1 MWISLLFQC
10 FSSASAQEITK
21 AYEKVS
27 TLFRNNLANTAP
39 VTSEIKGDKEAGKV
53 TTATQDILILLLPYL
68 SPSASSTLFDL
79 CLTADVIGGKD
90 NGVQKRGYKILT
102 KLVES
107 NKVVVDAETT
117 LRQLDE
123 LVANLTPAAKKA
135 SDMDLTLVP
144 ASPDYATGS
153 IYPFSFARTLDLFI
167 SFTCYPISDSRGSA
181 RNKGTFRKSQKCC
194 F

>member
-1 MWISLLFQC
+1 
-10 FSSASAQEITK
+10 
-21 AYEKVS
+21 
-27 TLFRNNLANTAP
+27 LFRNNLANTVIP
-39 VTSEIKGDKEAGKV
+39 ESKGDKEAGRV

-79 CLTADVIGGKD
+79 CLTTNVIGGKD

-107 NKVVVDAETT
+107 KKVVVDAEAT

-123 LVANLTPAAKKA
+123 LVANLTSAAKKA
-135 SDMDLTLVP
+135 SDLNLSLVP
-144 ASPDYATGS
+144 ISPDNATGS
-153 IYPFSFARTLDLFI
+153 VYPFSFARTLNPLI
-167 SFTCYPISDSRGSA
+167 IFTCYPISDSRGSA

-194 F
+194 L